1 MHEMSLVEAILES
14 LVPLCVENRWRKIE
28 RVVLRIGSL
37 RQVIPEALVFC
48 FEAASSGT
56 PLADASIEI
65 KEVPIRQKCA
75 SCGLEWEGEVPLGR
89 CSGCRSVE
97 VETIAGLELE
107 IEALEVLENGDEKG

>member
-14 LVPLCVENRWRKIE
+14 LLPLCEKNRWNRVE
-28 RVVLRIGSL
+28 RLVLRIGSL

-56 PLADASIEI
+56 PLAGALVEI
-65 KEVPIRQKCA
+65 KEVPIRQKCS

-89 CSGCRSVE
+89 CSGCRSADV
-97 VETIAGLELE
+97 VTVAGLELE
-107 IEALEVLENGDEKG
+107 IEALEVLEDANEKG